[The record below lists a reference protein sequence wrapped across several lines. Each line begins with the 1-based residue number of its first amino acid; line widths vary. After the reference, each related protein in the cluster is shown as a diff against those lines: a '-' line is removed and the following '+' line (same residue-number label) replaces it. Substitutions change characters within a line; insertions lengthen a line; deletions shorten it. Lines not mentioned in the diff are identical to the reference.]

1 MSKITVSLP
10 SSLLTVLDRLAHQW
24 ATTRSGT
31 IAELLRRAEQEEL
44 ERELAEGYT
53 AWAKV
58 NKQEAEVFIPA
69 QSEVI
74 MRG

>member
-1 MSKITVSLP
+1 
-10 SSLLTVLDRLAHQW
+10 LARN
-24 ATTRSGT
+24 TSRCIFLRSGT
-31 IAELLRRAEQEEL
+31 RADLLCRAEQEEP
-44 ERELAEGYT
+44 EKELAEGYT